1 VKIENYNNIYFLG
14 IGGIGMSALAR
25 WFNRKGLAVSGYDR
39 TSTTLTKELE
49 QEGIAIHYEDAV
61 ENIPGEVSSEK
72 DKTLVVFTPAVP
84 KDHKEYNHLKDNG
97 YTIMKR
103 SEVLGLITK
112 DYKTIAVAGTHGKT
126 TTSSMVAHILKVAG
140 KNMVGFLGGIT
151 TNYNSNL
158 VMHGD
163 VNANTI
169 AVVEADEF
177 DRSFLRLFPH
187 VAIVTSADADHLDI
201 YGDHEALVQS
211 FKDFIKQ
218 INKDGLLII
227 HESVD
232 ELLTGDT
239 HVKKS
244 TYSMSRGQFFASSI
258 TAKGGFFEFDLQGL
272 SKVEHIKLGVPG
284 FHNIENAIAASM
296 AASAFKIPSYVIREA
311 LESFTGVKRRFEYI
325 IKGRRVVYVDDYA
338 HHPTEIEAFL
348 KSMKSLYPGRKLTVI
363 FQPHLFTR
371 TRDFAAGFS
380 KSLSLADE
388 LFLMDIY
395 PARELPIP
403 GVDSDMLLAGITSR
417 VKIRCRKDDLMSK
430 LESVDADVIV
440 TIGAGDIDNF
450 VEPIKKMLLNSSRIK
465 NTCRHFGA
473 GRDHCFHGKKAGRR
487 RSE

>member
-1 VKIENYNNIYFLG
+1 VKLENYHNIYFLG

-25 WFNRKGLAVSGYDR
+25 WFKKKGLAVSGYDR

-49 QEGIAIHYEDAV
+49 REGIAIHYEDDI
-61 ENIPGEVSSEK
+61 ENIPADVRREK
-72 DKTLVVFTPAVP
+72 EKTLVVFTPAVP
-84 KDHKEYNHLKDNG
+84 KDHKEYNHLKDDG

-103 SEVLGLITK
+103 SEVLGLITRG
-112 DYKTIAVAGTHGKT
+112 YKTIAVAGTHGKT

-140 KNMVGFLGGIT
+140 KDMVGFLGGIT

-158 VMHGD
+158 VMHGEI
-163 VNANTI
+163 NANTI

-177 DRSFLRLFPH
+177 DRSFLRLFPQ

-201 YGDHEALVQS
+201 YGNHDALVQS

-218 INKDGLLII
+218 INKDGSLII
-227 HESVD
+227 HESID
-232 ELLTGDT
+232 ELLTADT
-239 HVKKS
+239 SHVKKS

-284 FHNIENAIAASM
+284 FHNIENAIAASV
-296 AASAFKIPSYVIREA
+296 AASAFKVPTHVIREA

-325 IKGRRVVYVDDYA
+325 IKGKRVVYVDDYA

-348 KSMKSLYPGRKLTVI
+348 RSMKSLYPSRKLTVI

-403 GVDSDMLLAGITSR
+403 GVDSDMLLPAITSP
-417 VKIRCRKDDLMSK
+417 VKIRCGKEDLMNK
-430 LESVDADVIV
+430 LESVDTDIV
-440 TIGAGDIDNF
+440 VTVGAGDIDNF
-450 VEPIKKMLLNSSRIK
+450 VEPIKKMLLRK
-465 NTCRHFGA
+465 Y
-473 GRDHCFHGKKAGRR
+473 
-487 RSE
+487 EV